1 MVFSGINF
9 LFYFLPCILLL
20 YYLAPRKCRNFLLFL
35 GSLFFYAWGEPVYV
49 GLMIFS
55 SVVDYLN
62 GLGIERNRERKTR
75 AKLFLWLSVFIN
87 LALLGFF
94 KYADFLILN
103 INQFLGTALPL
114 LELPLPIGIS
124 FYTFQTMSYTID
136 VYRNETPVQRNFIAF
151 ATYVSLFPQL
161 IAGPIVRYRDV
172 AEQMLGRK
180 ESISL
185 FAAGVERFLIG
196 LGKKVLLANNMGF
209 IWSELLKIPVEQ
221 MSLATAWLG
230 VIAFTFQIYFD
241 FSGYSDMAIGLGKM
255 FGFTFPENFR
265 YPYVSKSISE
275 FWRRW
280 HISLGTWFREYV
292 YIPLGGNRCR
302 KLLQYR
308 NIFAVWFLTGLW
320 HGANWN
326 FILWGLYFGV
336 IIMAEKAFLQ
346 KFLNKL
352 PSWVQH
358 AYALFFICFGWVL
371 FYFEDGRML
380 EQYVLTLF
388 GGYANPWLDNHFLYY
403 LTSYG
408 VLWLAALLGS
418 TPLLSSLWQRA
429 ITTVTEKRQ
438 VWKMVFLL
446 CLKILALFA
455 VLLMAVAYLV
465 NDSYNPFLYFRF

>member
-20 YYLAPRKCRNFLLFL
+20 YYLMPRKGKNFLLFF

-49 GLMIFS
+49 VLMIFS

-62 GLGIERNRERKTR
+62 GLGIEKNRDKPRR
-75 AKLFLWLSVFIN
+75 AKLFLCLSVLIN

-94 KYADFLILN
+94 KYADFLISN
-103 INQFLGTALPL
+103 INALLGTALPL

-172 AEQMLGRK
+172 SEQMLGRK
-180 ESISL
+180 ESVSL
-185 FAAGVERFLIG
+185 FAQGVERFLIG

-209 IWSELLKIPVEQ
+209 IWNELLKIPVSE
-221 MSLATAWLG
+221 MSVATAWLG
-230 VIAFTFQIYFD
+230 VFAFTFQIYFD

-255 FGFTFPENFR
+255 FGFTFPENFN
-265 YPYVSKSISE
+265 YPYISKSISE

-326 FILWGLYFGV
+326 FIIWGLYFGI

-346 KFLNKL
+346 KALNRL
-352 PSWVQH
+352 PDWLQH
-358 AYALFFICFGWVL
+358 CYALFFICFGWVL

-380 EQYVLTLF
+380 GQYVVTLF
-388 GGYANPWLDNHFLYY
+388 GGYGNPWWDGHCPYY
-403 LTSYG
+403 LTSYFL
-408 VLWLAALLGS
+408 LWLAAVIGS
-418 TPLLSSLWQRA
+418 MPLLKNLWQRKLQSV
-429 ITTVTEKRQ
+429 ISKNQSVQ
-438 VWKMVFLL
+438 YG
-446 CLKILALFA
+446 
-455 VLLMAVAYLV
+455 VLLSAKGVALLVVFVMAVAFLV